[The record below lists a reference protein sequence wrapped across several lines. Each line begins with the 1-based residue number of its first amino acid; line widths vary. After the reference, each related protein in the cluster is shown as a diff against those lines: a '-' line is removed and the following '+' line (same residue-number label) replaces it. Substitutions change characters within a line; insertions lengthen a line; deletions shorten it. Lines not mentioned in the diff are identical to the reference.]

1 MVKLQTQIEQR
12 VLGADVLVIG
22 AGGAG
27 LRAAIEAHN
36 AGAEVLVVAKGN
48 FPSGCT
54 TVAMGGISAAFD
66 EQDTP
71 QLHFEDTIH
80 GGHRLNNPRF
90 VKLLVSHASERIK
103 DLEQYGTVFE
113 KQGKNFKLFPY
124 TGSSIPRAVVAFE
137 RYQGGFIKGL
147 VKEVKRLAINV
158 IEQVMITDLIKEEAA
173 VVGAIGLELETDTI
187 LLIKAKAVILAT
199 GGAGNLYSLT
209 TNPPGLTGDGYVLA
223 YKAGARLQDMEF
235 VQTRACL
242 IYPSGLRGMPPPAD
256 GLVTLGGRFYNGL
269 CERYMRKYYREKL
282 ELVTRDAMAVCA
294 QREIQAGRGSPHGG
308 VFGDLSGVPREELDK
323 FEGFMKACAAE
334 NFDPTWQPYEWA
346 PGAHFFMG
354 GVAINDRCE
363 TGIVGLFAA
372 GEVSSGTHGANRLTG
387 NALTET
393 QVFGAIA
400 GEYAA
405 KLALSISN
413 NPISSSQIDI
423 ARSRIVE
430 ILERDNG
437 FDPAEVQDE
446 VIKIMSRYVG
456 DIRNE
461 DGLRKASRMLNEIK
475 KNKILNLRPRGDRT
489 FKTFANLLEVGNLLT
504 VSYLV
509 TLAARLRTET
519 RGAHNREDYPKLD
532 EGWLKNIFLQLY
544 KGKTIARMKP
554 VNR

>member
-1 MVKLQTQIEQR
+1 
-12 VLGADVLVIG
+12 
-22 AGGAG
+22 
-27 LRAAIEAHN
+27 
-36 AGAEVLVVAKGN
+36 
-48 FPSGCT
+48 
-54 TVAMGGISAAFD
+54 
-66 EQDTP
+66 
-71 QLHFEDTIH
+71 
-80 GGHRLNNPRF
+80 
-90 VKLLVSHASERIK
+90 
-103 DLEQYGTVFE
+103 
-113 KQGKNFKLFPY
+113 
-124 TGSSIPRAVVAFE
+124 
-137 RYQGGFIKGL
+137 
-147 VKEVKRLAINV
+147 
-158 IEQVMITDLIKEEAA
+158 
-173 VVGAIGLELETDTI
+173 
-187 LLIKAKAVILAT
+187 
-199 GGAGNLYSLT
+199 
-209 TNPPGLTGDGYVLA
+209 
-223 YKAGARLQDMEF
+223 
-235 VQTRACL
+235 
-242 IYPSGLRGMPPPAD
+242 
-256 GLVTLGGRFYNGL
+256 
-269 CERYMRKYYREKL
+269 MRKYYREKL
-282 ELVTRDAMAVCA
+282 ELVTRDAMAICA
-294 QREIQAGRGSPHGG
+294 QREIQAGRSSPHGG

-461 DGLRKASRMLNEIK
+461 DGLRKASQMLNKIK
-475 KNKILNLRPRGDRT
+475 KNKMLNLWPRGDRT
-489 FKTFANLLEVGNLLT
+489 FKTLAYLLEVENLLT

-532 EGWLKNIFLQLY
+532 ESWLKNIFLQLY